1 MEEAGVKE
9 TSGAEVTTKI
19 IQEMT
24 TIAILDQE
32 TVDTI
37 ETVVPEVIVRDLHL
51 MIDHTHAQNTIEAKV
66 QTTVEATGDT
76 DLPQDSYKAVV
87 GKHTHPTLLT

>member
-9 TSGAEVTTKI
+9 ISGAELTTEI

-24 TIAILDQE
+24 TIAIIDQE
-32 TVDTI
+32 TVDII
-37 ETVVPEVIVRDLHL
+37 EKVALEVIVRDLHL
-51 MIDHTHAQNTIEAKV
+51 MIGHTHGQNTTEAKV

-76 DLPQDSYKAVV
+76 DLP
-87 GKHTHPTLLT
+87 